1 MKFYD
6 DSKFCVVD
14 IAFWVFIC
22 FVFAVCVR
30 GIAVCFGY

>member
-14 IAFWVFIC
+14 LLFWAFIGAVA
-22 FVFAVCVR
+22 AVCVW
-30 GIAVCFGY
+30 GVIVYFN